1 MGRGPIVNP
10 EDMTLTSWNTRFLKG
25 LPSSLTT
32 VIHSIRD
39 IMATGDQSGQRVS
52 PNPELS
58 PPADFVENDINRI
71 KSRFTELEVTAV
83 DARLKDAMIDFCDS
97 FLNLIRVSPRFCE
110 RINVTGDLW
119 DIFIESIVDIDKD
132 ICEFTATQCR
142 LRDYVKKVIVFPI
155 IETEVFKPITPIL
168 KGEDEF
174 LPQTLTGRFNSDSSQ
189 DPRTRWAMSGRFPMQ
204 PHSVFEMFM
213 KSGHGVYDSAI
224 ATNTQNHFNF
234 NYEGAGITYNVR
246 NSHGSKPERAD

>member
-1 MGRGPIVNP
+1 
-10 EDMTLTSWNTRFLKG
+10 
-25 LPSSLTT
+25 
-32 VIHSIRD
+32 
-39 IMATGDQSGQRVS
+39 MATADQSGQTVS

-58 PPADFVENDINRI
+58 PSADFLENDINRI
-71 KSRFTELEVTAV
+71 KSRFNEMEVTAV
-83 DARLKDAMIDFCDS
+83 DARLKDAMINFCDS

-119 DIFIESIVDIDKD
+119 DIFVESIVDIDKLHRD
-132 ICEFTATQCR
+132 LCEFTATQYR
-142 LRDYVKKVIVFPI
+142 LRDYVK
-155 IETEVFKPITPIL
+155 KPITPIL

-174 LPQTLTGRFNSDSSQ
+174 LHWTSTGHFNSGSSQ
-189 DPRTRWAMSGRFPMQ
+189 DPRTRWAASGRPPMQ

-224 ATNTQNHFNF
+224 ATSTQNHFNF

-246 NSHGSKPERAD
+246 DSHGSSD

>member
-1 MGRGPIVNP
+1 MV
-10 EDMTLTSWNTRFLKG
+10 T
-25 LPSSLTT
+25 
-32 VIHSIRD
+32 
-39 IMATGDQSGQRVS
+39 ADQSGQTVS

-71 KSRFTELEVTAV
+71 KSRFNELEVTAV

-119 DIFIESIVDIDKD
+119 DIFVESIVDIDKD
-132 ICEFTATQCR
+132 LCEFTATQYR
-142 LRDYVKKVIVFPI
+142 LRDYVKKVIIFPI
-155 IETEVFKPITPIL
+155 TETLKPITPIL

-174 LPQTLTGRFNSDSSQ
+174 LHWTSAGHFNSGSSQ
-189 DPRTRWAMSGRFPMQ
+189 HPGTRWATSGGPPMQ

-224 ATNTQNHFNF
+224 ATSTQNHFNF

-246 NSHGSKPERAD
+246 NSHGSEPERAD